1 MVGEKMGV
9 NREDII
15 AISEKIAKEVED
27 DPKVA
32 ELAEEDQRKYGSLT
46 EGDLGKTFTI

>member
-1 MVGEKMGV
+1 MGK
-9 NREDII
+9 NREEII
-15 AISEKIAKEVED
+15 AILEKIAREVED

>member
-1 MVGEKMGV
+1 MGK
-9 NREDII
+9 NREELI
-15 AISEKIAKEVED
+15 AVSEKIAKEVEE

-32 ELAEEDQRKYGSLT
+32 ELAEEDQRKYSSLT